1 MPLAIHRSPRRHLL
15 LAIPVGAAACIAI
28 PCVIASSVPLQIA
41 GAIWL
46 GLCAHA
52 LWGLFARAIE
62 RRPIV
67 RIDARSILDARLLP
81 RPIEWWEIASFY
93 PVDVGRSHVVEL
105 RLRDP
110 HRTLA
115 AARSHMRLGLDWHRS
130 LDLPHVC
137 ISLLLLEGSVTDVL
151 AAIQRHAPHLLPRVE
166 GSPRERTRQPVQTP
180 RRSKVRL

>member
-1 MPLAIHRSPRRHLL
+1 MTLAIRRSPRRHLL
-15 LAIPVGAAACIAI
+15 LAVPLGAAACIAI
-28 PCVIASSVPLQIA
+28 PCVTATTAPLQIA

-46 GLCAHA
+46 ALCAHA
-52 LWGLFARAIE
+52 LWGLFARAID

-67 RIDARSILDARLLP
+67 RIDARGVLDTRLLP
-81 RPIEWWEIASFY
+81 RPIEWWEIESFY
-93 PVDVGRSHVVEL
+93 PVDMSRSHVVEL
-105 RLRDP
+105 RLRHP

-115 AARSHMRLGLDWHRS
+115 SARWHMRLGLDWHRS

-137 ISLLLLEGSVTDVL
+137 ISLLLLEGNVMNVL

-166 GSPRERTRQPVQTP
+166 GSPRERTQEPVQTP